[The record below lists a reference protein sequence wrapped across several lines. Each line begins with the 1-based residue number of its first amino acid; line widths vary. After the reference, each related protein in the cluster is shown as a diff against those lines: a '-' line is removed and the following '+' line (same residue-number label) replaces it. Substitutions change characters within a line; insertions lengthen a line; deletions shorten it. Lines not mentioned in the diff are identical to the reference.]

1 MTALP
6 IARLQLFSWFRRPAR
21 AARPQA
27 EVPQDDLRREYLM
40 RVIAAEG
47 CVGEHGVQGL
57 MGLFPRDF

>member
-6 IARLQLFSWFRRPAR
+6 IPRLSLFSWFRRSAR
-21 AARPQA
+21 AQSPQPD
-27 EVPQDDLRREYLM
+27 VPQDDLRREYLM
-40 RVIAAEG
+40 RIIAAEG